1 MFSSLGANL
10 IIKSHFCSRSAIF
23 CVHLWRTYRESVFVF
38 LRGNV
43 EVFRVSRITEYVSL
57 ALTML

>member
-1 MFSSLGANL
+1 MFVVFTNL
-10 IIKSHFCSRSAIF
+10 VIKSHFCSGSAIF
-23 CVHLWRTYRESVFVF
+23 CVHLPRTYCESVFVF

-43 EVFRVSRITEYVSL
+43 EVFKVLGITEYTSL